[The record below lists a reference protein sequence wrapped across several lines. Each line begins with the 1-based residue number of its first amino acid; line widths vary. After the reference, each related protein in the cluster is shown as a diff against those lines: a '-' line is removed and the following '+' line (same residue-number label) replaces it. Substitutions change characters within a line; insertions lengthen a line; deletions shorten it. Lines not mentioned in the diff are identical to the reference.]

1 MTYNTKTGKGKN
13 TKDMDYNNSSRRF
26 RPWGSRVVAL
36 SIKCASLAL
45 RTESREEWIFS
56 SGINLW
62 FFLHVSM
69 RMVRVRE
76 KVFSFL
82 EIQRLQLPGSS
93 STVFAVNLILTYVT
107 QIQFSQCLFQCSVTG
122 AGSTG
127 GARGPRPPIFRPEW
141 GLKGRKNIFWR
152 PPSPPPPQTY
162 LRVWM
167 TGLDP
172 ALVTGLSD
180 LTHAYLPCTQLI
192 NWLVMTQLTH
202 KKQSTRK
209 QSGDIYSEHFESENG
224 IMTRAPNGNFRENI
238 CSEDGLRTRIFGA
251 FVVKFLAC
259 LPLLGFSNIYK
270 MV

>member
-26 RPWGSRVVAL
+26 RPWGSRVMAL
-36 SIKCASLAL
+36 SIKCDSLAL

-127 GARGPRPPIFRPEW
+127 GARGPRPPYFQTRMRPE
-141 GLKGRKNIFWR
+141 GPKKYFLETPLSK
-152 PPSPPPPQTY
+152 
-162 LRVWM
+162 
-167 TGLDP
+167 GLDDRSGSS
-172 ALVTGLSD
+172 TGNWPIWPDSCIPTLHSAHKLTRSD
-180 LTHAYLPCTQLI
+180 
-192 NWLVMTQLTH
+192 
-202 KKQSTRK
+202 STD
-209 QSGDIYSEHFESENG
+209 S
-224 IMTRAPNGNFRENI
+224 
-238 CSEDGLRTRIFGA
+238 
-251 FVVKFLAC
+251 
-259 LPLLGFSNIYK
+259 
-270 MV
+270 

>member
-26 RPWGSRVVAL
+26 RPWGSRVMAL
-36 SIKCASLAL
+36 SIKCDSLAL

-93 STVFAVNLILTYVT
+93 STVFAVNLILTYVI
-107 QIQFSQCLFQCSVTG
+107 QIQFSQCLYISVFRNWCRIHG
-122 AGSTG
+122 
-127 GARGPRPPIFRPEW
+127 RGPGSPPPLFSDQNETRRAEKIFFGHR
-141 GLKGRKNIFWR
+141 
-152 PPSPPPPQTY
+152 PSPPPPPTTY

-192 NWLVMTQLTH
+192 YWLVITQLTH
-202 KKQSTRK
+202 KYNQLGNNRATFIPNILNLKMESWRHKNVFRFYFYCIFLNWKFQS
-209 QSGDIYSEHFESENG
+209 
-224 IMTRAPNGNFRENI
+224 
-238 CSEDGLRTRIFGA
+238 
-251 FVVKFLAC
+251 
-259 LPLLGFSNIYK
+259 
-270 MV
+270 

>member
-26 RPWGSRVVAL
+26 RPWGSRVMAL

-45 RTESREEWIFS
+45 RTESREEWIFC

-82 EIQRLQLPGSS
+82 EIQRLQLPGFS

-122 AGSTG
+122 DGSRG
-127 GARGPRPPIFRPEW
+127 GARGPRPLFSDQNETRRAEKIFFGHR
-141 GLKGRKNIFWR
+141 
-152 PPSPPPPQTY
+152 PPPPPPTTY

-180 LTHAYLPCTQLI
+180 LTHTYLPCTQLI

-202 KKQSTRK
+202 KYNQLGNNRATFIPKIENLKMESWRHKNVFRFYFYCIFLNWKFQS
-209 QSGDIYSEHFESENG
+209 
-224 IMTRAPNGNFRENI
+224 
-238 CSEDGLRTRIFGA
+238 
-251 FVVKFLAC
+251 
-259 LPLLGFSNIYK
+259 
-270 MV
+270 

>member
-152 PPSPPPPQTY
+152 PPSTPPPPN
-162 LRVWM
+162 LSK
-167 TGLDP
+167 GLDDRSGSS
-172 ALVTGLSD
+172 TGNWPIWPDSCIPTLHSAHK
-180 LTHAYLPCTQLI
+180 LTR
-192 NWLVMTQLTH
+192 ND
-202 KKQSTRK
+202 STD
-209 QSGDIYSEHFESENG
+209 S
-224 IMTRAPNGNFRENI
+224 
-238 CSEDGLRTRIFGA
+238 
-251 FVVKFLAC
+251 
-259 LPLLGFSNIYK
+259 
-270 MV
+270 

>member
-26 RPWGSRVVAL
+26 RPWGSRVMAL
-36 SIKCASLAL
+36 SIKCDSLAL

-127 GARGPRPPIFRPEW
+127 GARGPRPPYFQTRMRPE
-141 GLKGRKNIFWR
+141 GPKKYFLETA
-152 PPSPPPPQTY
+152 PHPPPPLPTTY

-192 NWLVMTQLTH
+192 NWLVVTQLTH
-202 KKQSTRK
+202 KYNQLGNNRATFIPNILNLKMESWRHKNVFRFYFYCIFLNWKFQS
-209 QSGDIYSEHFESENG
+209 
-224 IMTRAPNGNFRENI
+224 
-238 CSEDGLRTRIFGA
+238 
-251 FVVKFLAC
+251 
-259 LPLLGFSNIYK
+259 
-270 MV
+270 